1 MKNLKRNSII
11 IFILTLFLMW
21 YILKDNFTES
31 INLLKTSNLFFIFL
45 AIMTYVINFILEAF
59 IFKKIVNQYKED
71 YTLNESIRL
80 QIETKFFNG
89 ITPFATGGQP
99 LQVYELKKDGI
110 KVTSGTTIIVEHFII
125 FQTSIVI
132 MAVISIIINS
142 IFNFAK
148 SDGFLTTLT
157 ILGLALNILLLAIAY
172 ILSINKNTNK
182 KIITLI
188 IKLLYKLK
196 IIKSKDE
203 LIGKWENACNEYY
216 EGFLR
221 LRNNKK
227 LFIKLIA
234 IEIFSLI
241 IWFLMPIFIF
251 KALNYAENMNI
262 LICILISTYVFFV
275 GSYIPIPGGT
285 GGMEFAFVGFFDSYI
300 PMTYLS
306 PALIIWRFIN
316 YYAPMLLGG
325 LVFNI
330 KKDRNIKKS

>member
-203 LIGKWENACNEYY
+203 LIEKWENACNEYY